1 MNYLRR
7 HLWVFCLCA
16 ALFFTSCGTSAA
28 ESARQEGVLSGQN
41 AEEMQE
47 TPLSAG
53 DAAALPQMQIIS
65 SHDGIIASGMVGN
78 KNGCYEV
85 LYRPIGDGNILY
97 TDYATKS
104 RIYLSSR
111 ITGDHTDESDPS
123 WLKSTVGGCFFSL
136 TPEYLILFK
145 LNTPAFADRETE
157 MQRGYIA
164 RYDLDGSNCQVLTK
178 IAPNETIADG
188 CIASDAENLYY
199 LNYFVQEDGSGSPL
213 SLTRLNLTTGEKSE
227 LCQFSQDARHRIVG
241 TYRDKIVLK
250 NILNPVTITD
260 DLTGEELVNA
270 FKQQVHE
277 IVLLSTDGQQQ
288 PLCQWRQGTRSEMYL
303 DNTMFYWDAEQPG
316 LYKYDLG
323 SGSAVCLY
331 SGAITDENGNAY
343 TNLALSADAFDHHI
357 VLTALSDSADADKA
371 ARFAFDLE
379 KNTFQTLTLCRNEHD
394 VHILQEGLDYFLVQA
409 GVKEYAV
416 PDLAPDGQEITT
428 TMLLPNVF
436 LMRKSDYWNNIP
448 NYVEINDDVL

>member
-1 MNYLRR
+1 MNYLHRR
-7 HLWVFCLCA
+7 LLVFCLCI

-41 AEEMQE
+41 AEE

-65 SHDGIIASGMVGN
+65 SHNGIIFSGMVGN
-78 KNGCYEV
+78 QNGCYEV

-104 RIYLSSR
+104 RIYLSSH

-123 WLKSTVGGCFFSL
+123 WLKSTVGGCCFSL

-157 MQRGYIA
+157 MQQGYIA
-164 RYDLDGSNCQVLTK
+164 RYDLDGSNRQVLTK

-199 LNYFVQEDGSGSPL
+199 LNYFVQEDGSSSPR

-227 LCQFSQDARHRIVG
+227 ICQFSQDARHRIVG

-250 NILNPVTITD
+250 NILNPVTITE
-260 DLTGEELVNA
+260 DLSSEELVNA

-288 PLCQWRQGTRSEMYL
+288 PL
-303 DNTMFYWDAEQPG
+303 
-316 LYKYDLG
+316 
-323 SGSAVCLY
+323 
-331 SGAITDENGNAY
+331 
-343 TNLALSADAFDHHI
+343 
-357 VLTALSDSADADKA
+357 
-371 ARFAFDLE
+371 
-379 KNTFQTLTLCRNEHD
+379 
-394 VHILQEGLDYFLVQA
+394 
-409 GVKEYAV
+409 
-416 PDLAPDGQEITT
+416 
-428 TMLLPNVF
+428 
-436 LMRKSDYWNNIP
+436 
-448 NYVEINDDVL
+448 